1 MKGGGAMSVY
11 ESIVIMLAFS
21 TFVVLLL
28 TYVKK

>member
-1 MKGGGAMSVY
+1 MSVY

>member
-1 MKGGGAMSVY
+1 MSVY
-11 ESIVIMLAFS
+11 ECLVIMLSFS